1 MQRMCTFALREKC
14 PNISGPYFPAFGLNT
29 GKNGPEIPPYLE
41 TFHAVLPSLCSSCKV
56 GAVGLLCEEKKQ
68 YPVLLEMPIKEYRE
82 KAVASCAWNTR
93 ENDTEFMENSNN
105 VLILLFMLYLG

>member
-14 PNISGPYFPAFGLNT
+14 SNISGPYFPAFGMST

-41 TFHAVLPSLCSSCKV
+41 AFHAVLPSLCPSCKV
-56 GAVGLLCEEKKQ
+56 GLVGLLCEEKKQ
-68 YPVLLEMPIKEYRE
+68 YPVLLEKPIKEYRE

-105 VLILLFMLYLG
+105 VLILLFILYLG

>member
-14 PNISGPYFPAFGLNT
+14 SNISGPYFPAFGMST

-41 TFHAVLPSLCSSCKV
+41 AFHAVLPSLCPSCKV
-56 GAVGLLCEEKKQ
+56 GLVGLLCEEKKQ
-68 YPVLLEMPIKEYRE
+68 YPVLLEKPVKEYRE